1 MIIGSKI
8 KEKRIALGLSQD
20 ELGKRLG
27 VSKVSIC
34 GYEKGTRTPTIQ
46 NFVDLMAILG
56 LTPDELLGREVTVN
70 IDGVSDKDNEYV
82 AHLSKTDLQIIKELK
97 KHGRLYNKVVADPV
111 RSIELFD
118 RLSK

>member
-46 NFVDLMAILG
+46 N
-56 LTPDELLGREVTVN
+56 

-111 RSIELFD
+111 RTIELFD

>member
-34 GYEKGTRTPTIQ
+34 GYEKGTRTPTI
-46 NFVDLMAILG
+46 
-56 LTPDELLGREVTVN
+56 
-70 IDGVSDKDNEYV
+70 
-82 AHLSKTDLQIIKELK
+82 
-97 KHGRLYNKVVADPV
+97 
-111 RSIELFD
+111 
-118 RLSK
+118 